1 MAGTG
6 GLIHSGTVPINGLR
20 MKQNKALQK
29 QTRELARAAQ
39 TFAAAG
45 FFPNLATFTS
55 SVEPA
60 GKNSFSSADPTPMSL
75 REMQRWLDAEA
86 AVLAKRE
93 LARLD
98 SFHNR
103 PA

>member
-1 MAGTG
+1 MKKNK
-6 GLIHSGTVPINGLR
+6 ILR
-20 MKQNKALQK
+20 NHTK
-29 QTRELARAAQ
+29 ELAGAAL

-45 FFPNLATFTS
+45 FLPNSAMPTA
-55 SVEPA
+55 SVQPVK
-60 GKNSFSSADPTPMSL
+60 KNSFSSTDLNPMSL

-86 AVLAKRE
+86 AVIAKLE

-103 PA
+103 PT